1 MPLCLCTAIYN
12 KWLTDSPLPLPPLFV
27 CAGAR
32 AQVWDSTVLN
42 GDDMSL
48 FFSLGDTTS
57 PKGATKSPMQRLA
70 PEQIFKV
77 NDHEDCSGPNCHF

>member
-1 MPLCLCTAIYN
+1 
-12 KWLTDSPLPLPPLFV
+12 
-27 CAGAR
+27 
-32 AQVWDSTVLN
+32 VWDSTVLN